1 MHQDVLSSSFFF
13 SFPASPRGADV
24 PSTVFISF
32 FSVTNSV
39 WRYGREGG
47 RVDGRRDY
55 VTKLPAWHGRQMEPQ
70 MCVKS
75 GSLETLQR
83 RREERGGGSS
93 RCVALTPPCL
103 SPGFSC

>member
-1 MHQDVLSSSFFF
+1 MEV
-13 SFPASPRGADV
+13 
-24 PSTVFISF
+24 
-32 FSVTNSV
+32 
-39 WRYGREGG
+39 REGG
-47 RVDGRRDY
+47 WVGGRRDY

-93 RCVALTPPCL
+93 RSVVLTPPCL

>member
-1 MHQDVLSSSFFF
+1 MYPRQSSLAFFCDKL
-13 SFPASPRGADV
+13 GV
-24 PSTVFISF
+24 EV
-32 FSVTNSV
+32 
-39 WRYGREGG
+39 REGG
-47 RVDGRRDY
+47 WVGGRRDY

-93 RCVALTPPCL
+93 RSVALTPPCL